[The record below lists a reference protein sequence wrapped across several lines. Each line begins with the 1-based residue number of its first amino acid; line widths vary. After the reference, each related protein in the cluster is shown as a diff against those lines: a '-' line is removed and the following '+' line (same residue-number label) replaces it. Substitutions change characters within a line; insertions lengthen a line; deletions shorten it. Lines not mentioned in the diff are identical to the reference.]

1 MSYKNL
7 HKYACLFSSCRV
19 QAELTKWFVWAPHVL
34 CLLSPTSWEQ
44 SIFMIAERHPELT
57 SRISQIHLQAGAQKQ
72 PLISNNVRHYL
83 FLTEVISVDIVYY
96 RNARRSRPLEFFIS
110 SCWELP
116 PVLRFSGSL
125 CSVCSILCSQFS
137 DLYTET
143 KYYIKWNDFQSTRF
157 LVPKYL
163 IIGSLLLL
171 ILWS

>member
-7 HKYACLFSSCRV
+7 HKYACLLSSCRV

-57 SRISQIHLQAGAQKQ
+57 ARISQIHLQTGAQKQ

-116 PVLRFSGSL
+116 PNLRFSGSL
-125 CSVCSILCSQFS
+125 CSVCSILRSQFS

-143 KYYIKWNDFQSTRF
+143 KYDFKWNYFQ
-157 LVPKYL
+157 
-163 IIGSLLLL
+163 
-171 ILWS
+171 